1 MALLFL
7 LAAVKSMSGMTL
19 HSEIIGVDVMLN
31 VSTDKIAV
39 WVTLVFLLVAPFEN
53 IVRSEQFVY
62 VIGVAVLLF
71 CVLVKRHLFRNY
83 SLLILVFMIYMFFA
97 TEWSPVQ
104 NGFGTMLA
112 SYAGF
117 IFLYL
122 QIQFDYTS
130 EDYEKIKIAFILQNW
145 ILLALCFRFGSY
157 MDSRFWLKSASS
169 GADPNYLSGWFV
181 IPLCFAV
188 DYLFSEKTE
197 IFVKLLLVIQIILSF
212 YFIMQTA
219 SKSGLFINFLVVLL
233 AGFYAVRKDV
243 REHPVRAIAIVALL
257 IGGFFFAINHMP
269 AYLVSRIDSGVGTA
283 SGRLPMWKNLITTMW
298 QHPLHSIVGFGTGSD
313 RLYTGSKGMRAH
325 NTYLDIL
332 FDYGVIGFLLILTYM
347 IKGVK
352 NKMNRQPHIIIAFL
366 GLSVLLFTLSSFNT
380 RFFVSILFLLG
391 MQISDDGDEQV
402 YDNVS

>member
-1 MALLFL
+1 
-7 LAAVKSMSGMTL
+7 MTL
-19 HSEIIGVDVMLN
+19 YSESSGEDVMFII
-31 VSTDKIAV
+31 STDKIAV

-71 CVLVKRHLFRNY
+71 CVIVKRQVFLNY
-83 SLLILVFMIYMFFA
+83 SLQILIFMIYMFFA
-97 TEWSPVQ
+97 TEWSQVD
-104 NGFGTMLA
+104 NGFETMLA

-122 QIQFDYTS
+122 QIQFNYTS
-130 EDYEKIKIAFILQNW
+130 KDYEKIKIAFILQNW
-145 ILLALCFRFGSY
+145 ILLALCFSFGSY

-188 DYLFSEKTE
+188 DYLFSEKTK
-197 IFVKLLLVIQIILSF
+197 IVLKLCFVAQILLSF

-219 SKSGLFINFLVVLL
+219 SKSGLFTNFLVVLM
-233 AGFYAVRKDV
+233 AGLYAVWKDV
-243 REHPVRAIAIVALL
+243 KEHPVKAVAIVALL

-269 AYLVSRIDSGVGTA
+269 EYLVSRINSGVGTA
-283 SGRLPMWKNLITTMW
+283 SGRFPMWKNLITTMLKY
-298 QHPLHSIVGFGTGSD
+298 PLRSIVGFGTGSG
-313 RLYTGSKGMRAH
+313 RLYTGSQGMSAH

-332 FDYGVIGFLLILTYM
+332 FDYGVVGFFLIFTFM
-347 IKGVK
+347 IKGVR
-352 NKMNRQPHIIIAFL
+352 NKLGKQPHIIIAFI

-391 MQISDDGDEQV
+391 MQISDEENELAYEDTL
-402 YDNVS
+402 